1 MSLKIH
7 AFPLSPRNFKVLF
20 VANHLGL
27 DYEFCFCDLRK
38 GAQKEAAYTAI
49 NLNQKA
55 PALEDGDFKLWES
68 NAIIQYLASK
78 KPGELSP
85 LDDKGRA
92 DVLRWQFWESTTWD
106 SALAILA
113 FERFVKGFFGMGGP
127 DPVEVEKGVT
137 KFNAAARILDAHLR
151 GRDYVAGDRLSL
163 ADFSIASGLILA
175 DPAQLPLESYA
186 EIKRW
191 GARMADLPA
200 WRATLAMSQ
209 APAAAA

>member
-7 AFPLSPRNFKVLF
+7 AFPLSPRSFKVLF

-27 DYEFCFCDLRK
+27 DYEFSFCDLGK

-68 NAIIQYLASK
+68 NAMVQYLASK
-78 KPGELSP
+78 RPGELSL
-85 LDDKGRA
+85 LDDQGRC

-106 SALAILA
+106 ASIAILA
-113 FERFVKGFFGMGGP
+113 FERFVKGAFGLGP
-127 DPVEVEKGVT
+127 PDAAEVEKGLT
-137 KFNAAARILDAHLR
+137 RFNAAARILDAHLR

-163 ADFSIASGLILA
+163 ADFSIASGLILTE
-175 DPAQLPLESYA
+175 PAQLPLEPYA

-191 GARMADLPA
+191 GAHMAALPA
-200 WRATLAMSQ
+200 WKATLAMQQ